1 MVCGAGSLAAANA
14 GKGGTVHK
22 VGDGFDLGQIGGVLD
37 LDESELVDALDVE
50 RLSVLELA
58 VQEHLFF
65 FRVGASCERARKHT
79 WMDSG
84 GGGGGYV
91 RVPMPFPATL
101 SHHTW

>member
-1 MVCGAGSLAAANA
+1 MVCGADSLAAANA
-14 GKGGTVHK
+14 GEGGTVHK
-22 VGDGFDLGQIGGVLD
+22 VGDGSDLGQVRGV

-50 RLSVLELA
+50 RLAILELA

-65 FRVGASCERARKHT
+65 QGWAPIVSSRTKHRC
-79 WMDSG
+79 MDL

-101 SHHTW
+101 SHHTR